1 MNYSKLLFTPGDLTF
16 CQFHKRSSYI
26 TINFKKLVLKEFQE
40 IDDSYNMILSSV
52 QDGLRYFQCNPLFKD
67 HLSCETTLSWQKRW
81 SLMTGFIVV
90 GTDRSVKLVHI
101 DHPRDIPNRIFDFL

>member
-1 MNYSKLLFTPGDLTF
+1 MHLTF

-26 TINFKKLVLKEFQE
+26 LQYTLKSPKEFQE
-40 IDDSYNMILSSV
+40 IDDSYDIILSSV

-90 GTDRSVKLVHI
+90 GTDCSVTLVHI
-101 DHPRDIPNRIFDFL
+101 DHPTDIQNRIFMSFCESE